1 MDGGGS
7 CAGVSASFTGTPTNG
22 AAPLAVTFTDTS
34 TGTITNRFWNFG
46 DGATTNTTT
55 NILVHVY
62 STAGTDTVTLIVS
75 GPPGTST
82 NTQPNYIVVTPAA
95 DLVLTNT
102 AAPNPVAQGQDLNYT
117 LTVTNLGPS
126 TATSVTI
133 TDALPA
139 DVALVSAATTQ
150 GSCTNVGG
158 TVFCNLGNLAVAT
171 NAVVIVIVTPSTPGI
186 ITNTAFVFATT
197 PDPNVT
203 NNTAV
208 AITAVNPAAD
218 LSITKTGAPNPV
230 LTSQHLTY
238 TLVVTNLGPSAASS
252 VTITDALPAGVSV
265 VSATATSGSCTNVG
279 GLVTC
284 SLGDLATNA
293 AATVTIVGTA
303 TSASSITSITNTATV
318 SSTAFDPTL
327 TNDTAMAALTVYL
340 DSVGDGIPDW
350 WRAQYFPNQP
360 TNNVNGSMTNGL
372 SCATCDAD
380 GTGQNNLFKYVAGLD
395 PTNPASVLTLS
406 ISSVTNQ
413 STWESLLLNPFS
425 NGRTYTPQFSTDL
438 VSGIWLPLTG
448 FAGPVSN
455 GNQITIT
462 DTNAVLPYEFYRI
475 HISLP

>member
-1 MDGGGS
+1 
-7 CAGVSASFTGTPTNG
+7 
-22 AAPLAVTFTDTS
+22 
-34 TGTITNRFWNFG
+34 
-46 DGATTNTTT
+46 
-55 NILVHVY
+55 
-62 STAGTDTVTLIVS
+62 
-75 GPPGTST
+75 
-82 NTQPNYIVVTPAA
+82 
-95 DLVLTNT
+95 
-102 AAPNPVAQGQDLNYT
+102 
-117 LTVTNLGPS
+117 
-126 TATSVTI
+126 
-133 TDALPA
+133 
-139 DVALVSAATTQ
+139 
-150 GSCTNVGG
+150 
-158 TVFCNLGNLAVAT
+158 
-171 NAVVIVIVTPSTPGI
+171 
-186 ITNTAFVFATT
+186 
-197 PDPNVT
+197 
-203 NNTAV
+203 
-208 AITAVNPAAD
+208 
-218 LSITKTGAPNPV
+218 
-230 LTSQHLTY
+230 
-238 TLVVTNLGPSAASS
+238 
-252 VTITDALPAGVSV
+252 VSV